1 MTFPLLPIRA
11 AHSSRPPSYIRWR
24 KIKGVLTDEKVD
36 SVGFPSPASPSEP
49 PPEKNVC
56 PEEYDYVYS
65 ESFGTVSQRTGT
77 THLSRV
83 TWGYPDFASLMR
95 D

>member
-11 AHSSRPPSYIRWR
+11 THSSRPPSYIWWR

-49 PPEKNVC
+49 PPEKTFSQKKVKF
-56 PEEYDYVYS
+56 S
-65 ESFGTVSQRTGT
+65 SFFVKLLVS
-77 THLSRV
+77 SV
-83 TWGYPDFASLMR
+83 D
-95 D
+95 